1 MTETDMTKVFMV
13 SENENKEKQSSIVV
27 PIDEDMDTV
36 EVNMNDLEKYVAVK
50 TGHEDVFKK
59 YDPAYNEDAEISYLI
74 HTTDFDLARAKK
86 FACSVAERLF
96 ATDVIDRTRDDYD
109 GYDDRKRKTTANF
122 KFKIGS
128 K

>member
-1 MTETDMTKVFMV
+1 MNRLNQERINIF
-13 SENENKEKQSSIVV
+13 NEDVLRFL
-27 PIDEDMDTV
+27 DEDMDTV

-59 YDPAYNEDAEISYLI
+59 YDPAYNEDADISYLI